1 MGNIDKTESLKEA
14 RFDTSGN
21 GKPDQ
26 FQYFTGS
33 TQLKKVEF
41 DTNGNEKIDRWE
53 FFDSLGHLERV
64 ELDNNHDGKIDI
76 VKKGAGE
83 FNGS

>member
-1 MGNIDKTESLKEA
+1 
-14 RFDTSGN
+14 
-21 GKPDQ
+21 
-26 FQYFTGS
+26 
-33 TQLKKVEF
+33 VEF
-41 DTNGNEKIDRWE
+41 DTNGNDKIDRWE
-53 FFDSLGHLERV
+53 FFDSLDHLERV